1 MRAKVKLLFTR
12 LEGVKDASI
21 DEALRAESNELD
33 RRFPG
38 RLSHCRA
45 YLVQDEALE
54 RTAAGAFDAAD
65 HPFDAMW
72 EVAIESDESL
82 DVLIPLLSGLS
93 ARLHPLVDPTRS
105 AALAGTE
112 HRSEERR
119 VGKEC
124 VSPCR
129 SRWSPYH

>member
-21 DEALRAESNELD
+21 DEALRAEANELD
-33 RRFPG
+33 RKFPG

-72 EVAIESDESL
+72 ERSDEHTSELHSL
-82 DVLIPLLSGLS
+82 MPNSYAVFCLPNNQ
-93 ARLHPLVDPTRS
+93 HTQ
-105 AALAGTE
+105 TE
-112 HRSEERR
+112 QINGPHQ
-119 VGKEC
+119 
-124 VSPCR
+124 
-129 SRWSPYH
+129 